1 MAAGITARQ
10 YTNNAVF
17 TEKTKFMMV
26 PLIAG
31 GAAQDLIELAVEEM
45 GGSLPSSILLSNASA
60 ATIFIKISAMA
71 GAGSAGQG
79 IAISSMGSMFFPI
92 TGVPAD
98 GIYVENAGDCFAICF
113 E

>member
-17 TEKTKFMMV
+17 TEKTTYMLV
-26 PLIAG
+26 PAVAG
-31 GAAQDLIELAVEEM
+31 GASQDLVALAVSAM
-45 GGSLPSSILLSNASA
+45 KSLPSSILLSNKSA
-60 ATIFIKISAMA
+60 ATIFIKPSFMS
-71 GAGSAGQG
+71 GAGSAGEG
-79 IAISSMGSMFFPI
+79 IAISSLGSMFFPI

-98 GIYVENAGDCFAICF
+98 GIYVENAADCYAICF